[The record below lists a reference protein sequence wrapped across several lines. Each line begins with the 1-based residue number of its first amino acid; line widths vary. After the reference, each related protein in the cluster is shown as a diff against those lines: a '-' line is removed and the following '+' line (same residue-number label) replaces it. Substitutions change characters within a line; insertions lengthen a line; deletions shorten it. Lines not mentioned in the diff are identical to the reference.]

1 MNIRIVFLWL
11 VAVVLISCPREEAPA
26 DQPENEYMLELLP
39 ENDARREKINTF
51 MQEGPGF
58 VIGKS
63 LSEIK
68 EHYGEPIRQNI
79 INRQN
84 IHNPEQTDQIYELS
98 YEGLF
103 LRVYHVSAI
112 DKDIIILVE
121 VTSDEY
127 PVTWDLTVGA
137 TKEKVVEVFGEPDET
152 NLDTIRYLAGEFVMG
167 FVDFTFKDDLCSRV
181 AWHYLID

>member
-11 VAVVLISCPREEAPA
+11 VAAALTACPREEAPT
-26 DQPENEYMLELLP
+26 DQPENEYMLESLP
-39 ENDARREKINTF
+39 QNDARREKINTF

-58 VIGKS
+58 VIGES

-68 EHYGEPIRQNI
+68 KYHGEPIRQNI
-79 INRQN
+79 
-84 IHNPEQTDQIYELS
+84 HNPELTDQIYELY

-103 LRVYHVSAI
+103 LRVYHVSAT

-127 PVTWDLTVGA
+127 PVMWDLTVGT
-137 TKEKVVEVFGEPDET
+137 TKEKVVEAFGEPDET

-167 FVDFTFKDDLCSRV
+167 FVEFTFKDGLCSRV